1 VKASESEYCGCL
13 YWASAA
19 LARKVN
25 KLAEDAWAPM
35 GLAPG
40 QAYLLSLVLDE
51 PGRQP
56 LDLSEELHLAPSTI
70 TRFIEKLED
79 NKLVIRVCEGKTTSV
94 YPTQKAKGLSNEI
107 NSCRTNFTQTIEGV
121 LSKAENEA
129 LVKSMLKVADKLGA

>member
-1 VKASESEYCGCL
+1 M

-25 KLAEDAWAPM
+25 KLAEDAWAPI

-40 QAYLLSLVLDE
+40 QAYLLSLILDQ

-70 TRFIEKLED
+70 TRFVEKLEE
-79 NKLVIRVCEGKTTSV
+79 NKLVVRIAEGKTTSV
-94 YPTQKAKGLSNEI
+94 YPTQKAKGLTEEI
-107 NSCRTNFTQTIEGV
+107 NKCKSTFHQ
-121 LSKAENEA
+121 A
-129 LVKSMLKVADKLGA
+129 LG

>member
-1 VKASESEYCGCL
+1 M

-35 GLAPG
+35 GIAPG
-40 QAYLLSLVLDE
+40 QAYLLSLILDQ

-70 TRFIEKLED
+70 TRFIEKLEE
-79 NKLVIRVCEGKTTSV
+79 NKLVVRIAEGKTTSV
-94 YPTQKAKGLSNEI
+94 YPTQKAKGLSDEI
-107 NSCRTNFTQTIEGV
+107 NKCKATFREALERVMT
-121 LSKAENEA
+121 KAENEA
-129 LVKSMLKVADKLGA
+129 LVKSMLKVADKLDV

>member
-1 VKASESEYCGCL
+1 M

-25 KLAEDAWAPM
+25 KLAEDAWAPL

-40 QAYLLSLVLDE
+40 QAYLLSLILDQ

-70 TRFIEKLED
+70 TRFIEKLEE
-79 NKLVIRVCEGKTTSV
+79 NKLVVRIAEGKTTSV
-94 YPTQKAKGLSNEI
+94 YPTQKAKGLTDEI
-107 NSCRTNFTQTIEGV
+107 NSCKVTFSQALEGV
-121 LSKAENEA
+121 LTRAENEA
-129 LVKSMLKVADKLGA
+129 LVKNMLKVADKLDG

>member
-1 VKASESEYCGCL
+1 MKASESKYGGCI

-19 LARKVN
+19 LARKIN
-25 KLAEDAWAPM
+25 KLAEDAWAPL

-94 YPTQKAKGLSNEI
+94 YPTQKAKGLCNEI
-107 NSCRTNFTQTIEGV
+107 NCCRANFTETLEGI
-121 LSKAENEA
+121 LPKAENEA
-129 LVKSMLKVADKLGA
+129 LVKNMLKVADKL